1 MWSINLMD
9 VFLFKFCPVLDNDR
23 LQSACEALLYET
35 TVLRLWWVFL
45 LLTLITASGA
55 SGGADMNFVSFR
67 VVKKKIII
75 FFLCLIFSLF
85 FTLCQPKPLRWWRC
99 LSISLGRWGST
110 TQSGAKPLRLWS
122 CLRKITKKT
131 VWFLC
136 ATSSFRTY
144 RVLQ

>member
-9 VFLFKFCPVLDNDR
+9 VFLFKSCPVVDNDR

-35 TVLRLWWVFL
+35 TVLRLRWVFL
-45 LLTLITASGA
+45 LLTLITASGV
-55 SGGADMNFVSFR
+55 SGGADMNFVSFQI
-67 VVKKKIII
+67 VKKSSSSFCVS
-75 FFLCLIFSLF
+75 FFLYF

-110 TQSGAKPLRLWS
+110 TQSGVKPLRLWS